1 MSRLR
6 IIVPMHASLV
16 PPDSLKGYSD
26 KEVAEWKTEFDVV
39 HTLGKMEHEV
49 RPIGLI
55 DDLTSLRK
63 EIHDWKPHIAF
74 NLLEEFHGIPTYD
87 QHVVS
92 YLELMRQPYTGCNPR
107 GLLLAHDKAL
117 SKKLLTYHRIPTPG
131 FVVFRRNRVVKR
143 PVKLEFPL
151 IVKSVTEEA
160 SLGISQASLVTSDE
174 KLRDRVD
181 FIFSQLNSDALVEEF
196 IEGRELYVGV
206 IGNERLQ
213 TFPAWEMLFPNL
225 PEGVPRIAT
234 RRVKWDEAYQKRH
247 GITTDAAADLKGEL
261 AGKIADVCK
270 RVYRVLGLSGYA
282 RIDLRLTAEG
292 RVFVLEA
299 NPNPNLSSGEDF
311 AESAE
316 KAGIAYGDLLQR
328 IIRLGLA
335 YRPAWAET

>member
-1 MSRLR
+1 MKKLR

-16 PPDSLKGYSD
+16 PPASTQGYSD

-39 HTLGKMEHEV
+39 HTLGKLGHDV

-63 EIHDWKPHIAF
+63 EIEDWKPHVAF
-74 NLLEEFHGIPTYD
+74 NLLEEFHSVPTYD

-92 YLELMRQPYTGCNPR
+92 YLELQRQPYTGCNPR

-117 SKKLLTYHRIPTPG
+117 SKKLLTYHRILTPG
-131 FVVFRRNRVVKR
+131 FTVFRRKRVVKR
-143 PVKLEFPL
+143 PVKLNFPL

-160 SLGISQASLVTSDE
+160 SLGIAQASIVTNDE

-181 FIFSQLNSDALVEEF
+181 FLFAQLDSDALVEEF
-196 IEGRELYVGV
+196 VDGRELYVGV
-206 IGNERLQ
+206 MGNERLQ
-213 TFPAWEMLFPNL
+213 SFPAWEMLFPKL
-225 PEGVPRIAT
+225 PEGVARIAT
-234 RRVKWDEAYQKRH
+234 RRAKWDEAYQKRH
-247 GITTDAAADLKGEL
+247 GITTDAAADLQGEL
-261 AGKIADVCK
+261 AGKIAALCK

-282 RIDLRLTAEG
+282 RMDLRLTADG

-299 NPNPNLSSGEDF
+299 NPNPNLSLGEDF
-311 AESAE
+311 AESAK
-316 KAGIAYGDLLQR
+316 KAGIPYEDLLQR

-335 YRPAWAET
+335 YRPAWAQL